1 MHTAALT
8 IDEGGPTRSDAR
20 LNLQRILSTAG
31 EQIKKH
37 GPGVSMKQIAREA
50 GVAVGT
56 LYRHFPT
63 KEALVRAVAVQALT
77 HLCDLFTET
86 AKRVADGQVRGGD
99 ALSHLLSVIVTEA
112 AGNGANRQ
120 AVAEYLQS
128 FSDLHDRE
136 IAHTRER
143 IVHNL
148 TEIID
153 AGRRDHS
160 LRTDFMVKDFGILLC
175 SAPIAFDHS
184 IRSRWLELVSTG
196 LMPQEADNASA
207 Q

>member
-1 MHTAALT
+1 
-8 IDEGGPTRSDAR
+8 
-20 LNLQRILSTAG
+20 
-31 EQIKKH
+31 
-37 GPGVSMKQIAREA
+37 MKQIAREA

-128 FSDLHDRE
+128 FSDLRDRE